1 MPASDISSN
10 EDARGLLR
18 HWAVLVL
25 IMVLAAVLRCYRLG
39 EESLW
44 NDETASI
51 LYMDAGSL
59 RQFIVQERLDDP
71 AMAPLYFTL
80 EYFCWHAT
88 GGSILACRFMS
99 IGFGLGAIV
108 MLFLMARRLFGPF
121 AALVAAGCAAVA
133 IQQVYYSQEIR
144 MYAPY
149 LFFAMAAM
157 YALHRILDGGRPVW
171 WFVHALANAAMVW
184 THVYG
189 IWLVFV
195 QGLFF
200 LAFRRKD
207 FRSLLCWGAIH
218 GPIVVSIALWVATM
232 DQARI
237 ERNLAWIPGPR
248 SETASQYLSESALSL
263 PGTRPAQDLPLRLDE
278 TLRLPLASK
287 VLIGTGWVALPVCA
301 GIATLRARRELLRAK
316 RKEEARRKMR
326 DFMLAFVWLAAPA
339 LILLFLTLVWRPTF
353 LPRYV
358 FPSTLALYMLLGA
371 GLAAV
376 PGRRLR
382 TVCAI
387 AFIALYAYDTLS
399 FGMPRR
405 PDMRRAMDVVTRQPF
420 EENGQLLVHPPGYTG
435 PAKFYSQL
443 PDAALVR
450 MPEWRE
456 IPEKVDAL
464 AREGRPVW
472 IVIGALQGVPPDVGP
487 LLEEG
492 GHAFDY
498 HYFPGMFPV
507 RLYHVPVHMH

>member
-1 MPASDISSN
+1 
-10 EDARGLLR
+10 
-18 HWAVLVL
+18 
-25 IMVLAAVLRCYRLG
+25 
-39 EESLW
+39 
-44 NDETASI
+44 
-51 LYMDAGSL
+51 
-59 RQFIVQERLDDP
+59 
-71 AMAPLYFTL
+71 
-80 EYFCWHAT
+80 
-88 GGSILACRFMS
+88 
-99 IGFGLGAIV
+99 
-108 MLFLMARRLFGPF
+108 
-121 AALVAAGCAAVA
+121 
-133 IQQVYYSQEIR
+133 
-144 MYAPY
+144 
-149 LFFAMAAM
+149 
-157 YALHRILDGGRPVW
+157 
-171 WFVHALANAAMVW
+171 
-184 THVYG
+184 
-189 IWLVFV
+189 
-195 QGLFF
+195 
-200 LAFRRKD
+200 
-207 FRSLLCWGAIH
+207 
-218 GPIVVSIALWVATM
+218 
-232 DQARI
+232 
-237 ERNLAWIPGPR
+237 
-248 SETASQYLSESALSL
+248 
-263 PGTRPAQDLPLRLDE
+263 
-278 TLRLPLASK
+278 
-287 VLIGTGWVALPVCA
+287 
-301 GIATLRARRELLRAK
+301 
-316 RKEEARRKMR
+316 MR

-435 PAKFYSQL
+435 PAKFYNQL

-464 AREGRPVW
+464 AREGRPAW

-487 LLEEG
+487 FLEEG